1 MDQRRYKKYL
11 TLSTTAMVRPQ
22 SVHSS
27 PGVKDKQHQE
37 DVDSIH
43 LYTHIIYAHHYR
55 RLMNNTSSPTVG

>member
-37 DVDSIH
+37 DVDNTMEMIEG
-43 LYTHIIYAHHYR
+43 LYYATLH
-55 RLMNNTSSPTVG
+55 VGR